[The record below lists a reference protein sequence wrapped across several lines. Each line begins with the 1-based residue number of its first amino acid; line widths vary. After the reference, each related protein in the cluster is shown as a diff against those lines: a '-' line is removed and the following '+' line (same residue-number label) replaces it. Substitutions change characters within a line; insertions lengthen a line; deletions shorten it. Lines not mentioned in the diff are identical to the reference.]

1 MTPDDPN
8 HRPTVP
14 ASAADADQ
22 TRTFAVDPSATLAHL
37 GPPIS
42 GPVATWP
49 AGLTRYQPLHLL
61 GDGGMGEVYLA
72 HDTQLDR
79 QIAIK
84 FARRATAD
92 TAARILSE
100 ARAAARLHHAGICP
114 VFDAD
119 VCDGVPYLTMAF
131 VQGPNLA
138 AELKRLGPCPPA
150 YAAKLIRSVAES
162 MQYAHD
168 SGVIHRDL
176 KPANILLNAD
186 HEPVVTDFGLAVR
199 LDREGLAHGV
209 ISGTPHYMAP
219 EQAAGDAAKIGER
232 TDVFALGVIL
242 FEMLTGRVPFDGTP
256 REVLEQVKTKAVP
269 PVRKVRKDVPKLLAA
284 IVAKATARHPAD
296 RYDGMTAFAD
306 ALGDYLRAAQAPAKK
321 KSLGWVWWLVGVPA
335 GLSLAFVMLSCCV
348 GLLLPAIQKLSRT
361 PSTSATL
368 DPEIA
373 HPSLSE
379 LLREA
384 KALADQG
391 TLEPALARYSKAV
404 ELYPTEPSPR
414 MFRAPVLEKLK
425 RHDEA
430 LEDWSSVIRQNKGW
444 ALPRLKRADLL
455 IRMNRYSEALTDLDA
470 LLTLEPENPIYLTL
484 RGEARFEL
492 AEYPGALSDLNAA
505 IGLTKAGLA
514 LDLDEVSEQ
523 LPVAYHL
530 RALTRRAL
538 GDPVGAEKDMGV
550 VKEHEAGL
558 AGRFRDRYRRGG
570 SMPPTPPPTPPVK
583 GDGSSHTL
591 PTIKRK

>member
-1 MTPDDPN
+1 MQPDDPN
-8 HRPTVP
+8 HRPTTP
-14 ASAADADQ
+14 SADADQ

-37 GPPIS
+37 GPPIT

-49 AGLTRYQPLHLL
+49 AGLTRYKPLHLL

-84 FARRATAD
+84 FARRTTSD

-150 YAAKLIRSVAES
+150 YAARLVRSVAEA

-199 LDREGLAHGV
+199 TDREGLAEGV

-219 EQAAGDAAKIGER
+219 EQAAGDATNIGER

-242 FEMLTGRVPFDGTP
+242 FEMLTGRVPFDGTH

-269 PVRKVRKDVPKLLAA
+269 PVRKVRRQVPERLAR
-284 IVAKATARHPAD
+284 IVAKATARDPAD
-296 RYDGMTAFAD
+296 RYDSMTAFAD
-306 ALGDYLRAAQAPAKK
+306 ALTNSLSTTQAPKK
-321 KSLGWVWWLVGVPA
+321 KGPLAWLFWAVVIPTGVLLGGCLLVCGI
-335 GLSLAFVMLSCCV
+335 GI
-348 GLLLPAIQKLSRT
+348 LLPAMQKVRDAASRIRNQKEREEQV
-361 PSTSATL
+361 ATL
-368 DPEIA
+368 TREGQEAHSAGRLDLAEGSWTEALRVDPEA
-373 HPSLSE
+373 AGPRQLRGWLHE
-379 LLREA
+379 RQGRYREA
-384 KALADQG
+384 LDDFDVLVGQ
-391 TLEPALARYSKAV
+391 EPNNEQYRRNRAAV
-404 ELYPTEPSPR
+404 NIKSGR
-414 MFRAPVLEKLK
+414 FR
-425 RHDEA
+425 EA
-430 LEDWSSVIRQNKGW
+430 V
-444 ALPRLKRADLL
+444 ADLDFAARL
-455 IRMNRYSEALTDLDA
+455 RSDWTGTY
-470 LLTLEPENPIYLTL
+470 TL
-484 RGEARFEL
+484 RGEARLEL
-492 AEYPGALSDLNAA
+492 KEYDQALADLNRA
-505 IGLTKAGLA
+505 IE
-514 LDLDEVSEQ
+514 LD
-523 LPVAYHL
+523 PKNARAFRL
-530 RALTRRAL
+530 RATVREWVNDLAGSEADALRATEL
-538 GDPVGAEKDMGV
+538 GDK
-550 VKEHEAGL
+550 
-558 AGRFRDRYRRGG
+558 
-570 SMPPTPPPTPPVK
+570 PPTPPVPPK
-583 GDGSSHTL
+583 
-591 PTIKRK
+591 